1 LLLLAGSILILLPSW
16 DNVAF
21 EMPQTRIYANKAEKQ
36 KAYRQRLAEGLNK
49 QQEMNATA
57 REIAAL
63 ARRVGVARPKAPDW
77 EALEKVAA
85 MLSGYIE
92 TRANCD

>member
-1 LLLLAGSILILLPSW
+1 MAS
-16 DNVAF
+16 N
-21 EMPQTRIYANKAEKQ
+21 RIHASNAERQ

-63 ARRVGVARPKAPDW
+63 ARRLGIARPKAPDW
-77 EALEKVAA
+77 EALEKVSA

>member
-1 LLLLAGSILILLPSW
+1 MAS
-16 DNVAF
+16 
-21 EMPQTRIYANKAEKQ
+21 TRMYANNAEKQ

-49 QQEMNATA
+49 QQQMSETA

-77 EALEKVAA
+77 EALEKVSA

>member
-1 LLLLAGSILILLPSW
+1 MFLLSW
-16 DNVAF
+16 GNVTH
-21 EMPQTRIYANKAEKQ
+21 EMPQTKIYASKAEKQ
-36 KAYRQRLAEGLNK
+36 KAYRKRLAEGLNHR
-49 QQEMNATA
+49 QEMNATA

-77 EALEKVAA
+77 EALEKVSA